1 LRGGIPD
8 ALESF
13 RSRFLFLFG
22 SGDDMRNIFGKR
34 VECGIGVAPR
44 IEELFGIELS
54 DESCDFRKFEK
65 ARAGWNQQAD
75 RELNG
80 GYGRDEIMIGN
91 GFEKIEVAR
100 ARSPWREWDKGW
112 LQREGSVVAKIES
125 TEEICAGV
133 TLFEFK
139 KDVIIE
145 KFDGAGD
152 KQAASA
158 RKRGESIGVT
168 EKVFDFDGDVVGEM
182 RMLCLE
188 HFDNSRG
195 VSNAVEKIGIAECD
209 VLGAG
214 FDLLANVGE
223 DYFVRDDT
231 KLPSVN
237 RNDWAVAAEMFAAAG
252 RFRVTGNAMRAA
264 GQHDVSVFAQ
274 NRKSGAVWDFEGKV
288 WNFCFRDFG
297 AFANTAGLKVIRELR
312 QFGFKLRTE
321 NGTENG
327 RKSRC
332 A

>member
-1 LRGGIPD
+1 
-8 ALESF
+8 
-13 RSRFLFLFG
+13 
-22 SGDDMRNIFGKR
+22 MRNIFSKR
-34 VECGIGVAPR
+34 VECGIGVAPW
-44 IEELFGIELS
+44 IDELFGIERS
-54 DESCDFRKFEK
+54 DESCDFGEFEK
-65 ARAGWNQQAD
+65 ARARWNQQAD
-75 RELNG
+75 RELYG
-80 GYGRDEIMIGN
+80 RYGRDEIAIGD

-182 RMLCLE
+182 RMLCVE

-195 VSNAVEKIGIAECD
+195 VSNAIEKIGIAECD

-223 DYFVRDDT
+223 NYFVRYDT
-231 KLPSVN
+231 KLSSVN
-237 RNDWAVAAEMFAAAG
+237 RNDRAVAAEMFAAAR
-252 RFRVTGNAMRAA
+252 RFGVTGNAMRAA
-264 GQHDVSVFAQ
+264 GQYHVSVFAESG
-274 NRKSGAVWDFEGKV
+274 KSGAVRDFEGKA
-288 WNFCFRDFG
+288 WNSCFRDFG
-297 AFANTAGLKVIRELR
+297 VFANTAGRKIIRELR

-321 NGTENG
+321 HG